1 MLGAIRVVS
10 IQRGIDPRELVL
22 VPFGGAGPVH
32 GAELAR
38 LAGIETMLVPPSPG
52 VLSALGFLL
61 ADVKQV
67 FTLTR
72 VGLIGK
78 LDECAYQGDLDQLI
92 ADATTWLD
100 REGVPE
106 PDRAIEVALDVR
118 YRGQAY
124 EIPIRVKLPLD
135 EVAWSNAAAQFHD
148 EHKRRYGYE
157 QRLVP
162 VEVVTLRVT
171 AIGTL
176 PKPALERRELG
187 PADTETAVIAR
198 APVIFAEGTLE
209 TLVYERSGL
218 EPGACLMDPALIVQ
232 SDCTTVIHPGQK
244 ATVDAFGNLIVTTGV
259 TAATTVQMDA
269 REPS

>member
-1 MLGAIRVVS
+1 
-10 IQRGIDPRELVL
+10 
-22 VPFGGAGPVH
+22 
-32 GAELAR
+32 
-38 LAGIETMLVPPSPG
+38 MLVPPSPG

-72 VGLIGK
+72 VGLIGRI
-78 LDECAYQGDLDQLI
+78 DDHAYQRDLDQLI
-92 ADATTWLD
+92 ADAAVWLD

-106 PDRAIEVALDVR
+106 TDRAIEVALDLR

-124 EIPIRVKLPLD
+124 EIPIRVTLPLD
-135 EVAWSNAAAQFHD
+135 ETAWSEASAEFHD
-148 EHKRRYGYE
+148 EHKRRYGYD

-171 AIGTL
+171 AVGTL

-187 PADTETAVIAR
+187 PADAEVAVIDR

-209 TLVYERSGL
+209 TLVYERAGL
-218 EPGACLMDPALIVQ
+218 QPGACLTGPALIVQ

-244 ATVDAFGNLIVTTGV
+244 ATVDAFGNLIVATGG
-259 TAATTVQMDA
+259 TADSTMGIDA
-269 REPS
+269 RGVS